1 MPSLS
6 TMFEPVQSNG
16 HTTASLSESQ
26 PNDNKL
32 EQSPQLPMQR
42 TTSSMSVDNLETD
55 SIAGMKRSSDT
66 LMDQDTDSEEK
77 RQCRNGS
84 PAGTLPTVNEAHRRK
99 KSSSRSSAQPRWHNQ
114 AYMLFLAL
122 RESPNRSLPRK
133 QLIDGALEMD
143 KRISRDRGLPKVF
156 KGKVCIMMISC
167 G

>member
-6 TMFEPVQSNG
+6 TMLDPVQNNS
-16 HTTASLSESQ
+16 HTASLPDTQ
-26 PNDNKL
+26 PDDNKL
-32 EQSPQLPMQR
+32 KPSQQHSMQR
-42 TTSSMSVDNLETD
+42 TTSSMSVDSLDTD
-55 SIAGMKRSSDT
+55 SMAGIKRPSEAVV
-66 LMDQDTDSEEK
+66 DQDTESEEK
-77 RQCRNGS
+77 RKRRNGS

-143 KRISRDRGLPKVF
+143 KRISKDRGLPRVF
-156 KGKVCIMMISC
+156 KGKV
-167 G
+167 